1 MENQTVI
8 LFLNRLLANFFILHT
23 KLYRYR
29 WFSKGEMLLTTKVFF
44 EQLQDDL
51 RLDIEA
57 IATHILSLN
66 GKPFATMI
74 KFIKEASLEE
84 AEADDL
90 TSEMFVMLEEN
101 LQQIISEIKD
111 EGILSA
117 KKAGDD
123 LTIHFLY
130 ELKLKLSH
138 QLVNFQ
144 HISFEK

>member
-101 LQQIISEIKD
+101 LQQIISEIKN